1 MTLDS
6 TLLGALVIALTAL
19 VAFNLF
25 LSLRLTRLVNALA
38 QARLPDTV
46 PIGAPL
52 PRFQGRTLLDGRS
65 IAAGTFA
72 DGQAAVLVFLS
83 AGCQACQ
90 QRLPEIARMLP
101 LMEEAGVALWVVA
114 QGRQRDLHAYFET
127 TGLLHR
133 LVRVDRRSLHRL
145 NPKFSAPFYIFVDAE
160 GIVQASNLIG
170 DENWLGFRE
179 QIGDASPT
187 VE

>member
-6 TLLGALVIALTAL
+6 TLLGTLVIALTAL

-52 PRFQGRTLLDGRS
+52 PRFQGTLLDGRS
-65 IAAGTFA
+65 IGAGAFP

-90 QRLPEIARMLP
+90 QRLPELARMLP
-101 LMEEAGVALWVVA
+101 LMEESGVALWVVA

-133 LVRVDRRSLHRL
+133 LVRVDRRSLRRL
-145 NPKFSAPFYIFVDAE
+145 NPKFSAPFYVFVDAD

-170 DENWLGFRE
+170 DENWLSFRE
-179 QIGDASPT
+179 QIGDKT
-187 VE
+187 LIIE